1 MWNGVKTSVAPLQ
14 LWPVLKCCRLGA
26 PLLLNWTDWLVL
38 LLVAWALGAETDSAA
53 AGPAR
58 VTARTH

>member
-1 MWNGVKTSVAPLQ
+1 MTRVGPLQ
-14 LWPVLKCCRLGA
+14 LTLPPKCCRLGA

-38 LLVAWALGAETDSAA
+38 LLVAWALGAELLVVSAA
-53 AGPAR
+53 AGAAS

>member
-1 MWNGVKTSVAPLQ
+1 MAPLQ